1 MNNLRFVKED
11 ETDIVERKKRL
22 RAYMKGRR
30 ADNENRDMKEERL
43 TKNAL
48 SLVET
53 LFGEKIA
60 KGERLRCFCYLS
72 YSSEAG
78 TDTLV
83 EKLQEKG
90 VEVLCPKV
98 EGKEMVAVALGE
110 DCALSKWGIREP
122 VGEADTGEMDCI
134 ILPLLA
140 VDRQGNR
147 LGYGGGYYD
156 RFLQN
161 HPNAVTVAYCY
172 DFQIVQSVPTE
183 RTDKSVQYIVT
194 DKRIEKTKEKR
205 RCDYDEIQKN
215 DEKNR

>member
-1 MNNLRFVKED
+1 MNNLRFVKDE

-22 RAYMKGRR
+22 RAYMKNRR
-30 ADNENRDMKEERL
+30 AENENRDLKEELL

-53 LFGEKIA
+53 LFAERMG
-60 KGERLRCFCYLS
+60 KGEQLRCFCYLS

-78 TDTLV
+78 TDMLV

-90 VEVLCPKV
+90 VEVLCPRV
-98 EGKEMVAVALGE
+98 EGKEMSAVALGE

-122 VGEADTGEMDCI
+122 VGKAYTGDI
-134 ILPLLA
+134 DLIVLPLLA

-156 RFLQN
+156 KFLQK
-161 HPNAVTVAYCY
+161 HPKAVTVAYCY
-172 DFQIVQSVPTE
+172 DFQIVQSVPVE
-183 RTDKSVQYIVT
+183 STDKSVQYIVT
-194 DKRIEKTKEKR
+194 DKRIEKTKEK
-205 RCDYDEIQKN
+205 K
-215 DEKNR
+215 KV